1 MCVLISTKPTKYF
14 LPFCCDYCHRD
25 FCLEHHSPVI
35 HHCDALQNKPA
46 GKKTSTTESLK
57 QKCCVKTCNQKELIS
72 VTCNFCGEI
81 VCLHHRH
88 QVDHSC
94 VKIVS
99 PEEPMKKTTELVR
112 NILESKHAQPQK
124 KALQGRKSASTA
136 AKVQLMK
143 LKMKA
148 VGDNSL
154 PQTERI
160 YFQVFLPK
168 RHTNKEKAFY
178 FSKLWTVGKLVD
190 TVACQ
195 EKLPNKNNIANM
207 EWLKLFSTSDGRCF
221 SMADTLSSLLE
232 NDVLCS
238 GNSII
243 LEYVAPGTEFLES
256 FSSYQA

>member
-1 MCVLISTKPTKYF
+1 MAEFPDLGKHCHISSCNKLDF

-178 FSKLWTVGKLVD
+178 FSK
-190 TVACQ
+190 
-195 EKLPNKNNIANM
+195 
-207 EWLKLFSTSDGRCF
+207 WLKLFSTSDGRCF